1 MYSCTDCGN
10 HVCEDHSHF
19 GSDGLEQCARSN
31 IRRERAEAG
40 PPPPPPPGGGGG
52 QGGPSGQGG
61 GGSGGHGHAPF
72 PPPGPGH
79 PGGGQGP
86 AGPPE
91 GPSGAGDTLV
101 EHPGSMVVLPTLMEL
116 RTISVV
122 RVSMVQPLGVVST
135 VRALVLALVSPML
148 LQATL
153 QASGMPVIL
162 ERVSA
167 MAMAPMVPIGQ
178 GMAVFFLKQEETTGE
193 TGAPSVTSGSPL
205 PVLLWSHAL
214 VVE

>member
-1 MYSCTDCGN
+1 MCC
-10 HVCEDHSHF
+10 
-19 GSDGLEQCARSN
+19 N

-40 PPPPPPPGGGGG
+40 PPPPPPPPPPGGGGG
-52 QGGPSGQGG
+52 QGGPPGQGG

-79 PGGGQGP
+79 PGGGARVVGLLP
-86 AGPPE
+86 G
-91 GPSGAGDTLV
+91 GTLV
-101 EHPGSMVVLPTLMEL
+101 EHPGSMVVLLTLKEL
-116 RTISVV
+116 RTTSVV

-148 LQATL
+148 VQATL

-167 MAMAPMVPIGQ
+167 MAMAHTVPIGR
-178 GMAVFFLKQEETTGE
+178 GMAVFFLKQSEETMGE
-193 TGAPSVTSGSPL
+193 TGAPSVTSGPMCW
-205 PVLLWSHAL
+205 LWNEGL
-214 VVE
+214 